1 MNIRLLLIA
10 VSATALLSQGCIAP
24 VESRGSRS
32 AANRSAPAP
41 YRADPYAARPAE
53 PVTDPFPPAT
63 MAPAHAAVASDD
75 YAKAMSAI
83 EDLDVRVETLR
94 EDLRKANLAAGQVS
108 REDLRLLQDR
118 LNRIEQQLVDQQAA
132 RAREQDALLLKVSD
146 QVNKSMREYLSGNP
160 PPTRSA
166 APPAAAASSP
176 AHSKAP
182 AVERGWE
189 HVVEPG
195 ETLSA
200 IAVAYS
206 TTTQSILK
214 ANNLQNANSIRVGQK
229 LFVPATSP

>member
-10 VSATALLSQGCIAP
+10 AAATALLSQGCIAP

-32 AANRSAPAP
+32 AAGRTAPAP

-53 PVTDPFPPAT
+53 PVADPFPPAT
-63 MAPAHAAVASDD
+63 VAPAPVAVQNDD

-132 RAREQDALLLKVSD
+132 REREHDALLLKVSD

-166 APPAAAASSP
+166 PPAAASASSTRGKP
-176 AHSKAP
+176 AT
-182 AVERGWE
+182 VERGWE

-195 ETLSA
+195 QTLSA
-200 IAVAYS
+200 IAVAYG
-206 TTTQSILK
+206 TTTQAILK
-214 ANNLQNANSIRVGQK
+214 ANNMQNADSIRSGQK
-229 LFVPATSP
+229 LFIPATSP

>member
-10 VSATALLSQGCIAP
+10 AAATALLSQGCIAP

-32 AANRSAPAP
+32 AAGRTAPAP

-53 PVTDPFPPAT
+53 PVADPFPPAT
-63 MAPAHAAVASDD
+63 VAPAPVAVQNDD

-132 RAREQDALLLKVSD
+132 REREHDALLLKVSD

-160 PPTRSA
+160 PPTRA
-166 APPAAAASSP
+166 AEPPAAAP
-176 AHSKAP
+176 ARGKAP

-200 IAVAYS
+200 IAVAYG
-206 TTTQSILK
+206 TTTQSILQ
-214 ANNLQNANSIRVGQK
+214 ANHLQNANSIRVGQK

>member
-1 MNIRLLLIA
+1 MIHRILLIA
-10 VSATALLSQGCIAP
+10 STAAVLLAQGCVTPAG
-24 VESRGSRS
+24 SRGSRS
-32 AANRSAPAP
+32 AASRTAPPP
-41 YRADPYAARPAE
+41 YQTSPYAAQPA
-53 PVTDPFPPAT
+53 PATADPFPPAT
-63 MAPAHAAVASDD
+63 LAPAPVAVASDD

-132 RAREQDALLLKVSD
+132 REREQDALLLKVSD

-166 APPAAAASSP
+166 TPPATSSSARARTP
-176 AHSKAP
+176 S
-182 AVERGWE
+182 VERGWE

-195 ETLSA
+195 QTLSA
-200 IAVAYS
+200 IAVAYG
-206 TTTQSILK
+206 TTTQAILK
-214 ANNLQNANSIRVGQK
+214 ANNLQNADSIRAGQK
-229 LFVPATSP
+229 LFIPATSP